1 MKKIKYCVIKNS
13 LIVMINSKFII
24 LLIIYIY
31 SVNQSFGQSF
41 SNPILPGGY
50 PDPSICRV
58 GDNFIMVNSSF
69 EYFPALPIHKSKDL
83 VNWELVGHGLN
94 RLEQVSGQI
103 NLIDVQSNGGIH
115 APTIRFH
122 NGKYHII
129 TTTVYY
135 DEKKQQAT
143 ATNFIITSSNPE
155 GPWSNPIII
164 KGAPGIDPDI
174 FFDDNGRVWYTGN
187 HQPSDPTFD
196 GETEIWMQ
204 ELDPNSFQL
213 KGQRFFLW
221 RGACEGV
228 WAEGPHIYK
237 KDGNYY
243 LLIAEGGT
251 SYNHAIM
258 VAISD
263 NITGPYIPNDRNPIF
278 SSRHL
283 SYDNWVHSTGH
294 GDLIELENGRW
305 YVVMLGIRGELKRKS
320 NMGRETFIAPVSWER
335 EPYSWK
341 EEKILWPVIAPKSG
355 KILKNNP
362 LIFNETLVTKE
373 TVFVDEF
380 NKNNMGLQWGFRR
393 VPMENMFD
401 LEENPG
407 FLRIYLTPNKLQER
421 VRANFTGIKQTES
434 EFSFETKMTFSPSSD
449 NDEAG
454 IAIVQKDNNFLS
466 FTIKK
471 LSDNIS
477 LELKHKN
484 EIETNIASK
493 KIDFNTKIPIKLKV
507 ESFNN
512 IYNFYYATENQKF
525 QFFAE
530 TPADHVLSNGYTG
543 AHIGLYA
550 TSNGQISIGYADFDK
565 VKYKAVKN

>member
-1 MKKIKYCVIKNS
+1 LNAQTFK
-13 LIVMINSKFII
+13 
-24 LLIIYIY
+24 
-31 SVNQSFGQSF
+31 
-41 SNPILPGGY
+41 NPILAGGY

-58 GDNFIMVNSSF
+58 GNEFIMVNSSF

-83 VNWELVGHGLN
+83 VNWELAGHGLN

-129 TTTVYY
+129 TTNVYY
-135 DEKKQQAT
+135 DEIKQRAT
-143 ATNFIITSSNPE
+143 ATNFIITSSKPE

-174 FFDDNGRVWYTGN
+174 FFDDDGRVWYTGN
-187 HQPSDPTFD
+187 HQPLDPTFN

-213 KGQRFFLW
+213 IGQRFFVW
-221 RGACEGV
+221 RGACGGV

-251 SYNHAIM
+251 SFNHSIM
-258 VAISD
+258 VAVSDTIS
-263 NITGPYIPNDRNPIF
+263 GPYVSNERNPIF

-294 GDLIELENGRW
+294 GDLVELEDGRW
-305 YVVMLGIRGELKRKS
+305 YVMMLGVRGDVKRKS
-320 NMGRETFIAPVSWER
+320 NMGRETFIAPVSWEI
-335 EPYSWK
+335 EPYDWK
-341 EEKILWPVIAPKSG
+341 ERKIVWPVIAPQTG

-362 LIFNETLVTKE
+362 MIFSETTPNKE
-373 TVFVDEF
+373 TYFVDNF
-380 NKNNMGLQWGFRR
+380 NDTNLGLAWNRR
-393 VPMENMFD
+393 RAPMQKMID
-401 LEENPG
+401 LASNPG
-407 FLRIYLTPNKLQER
+407 SLRLYTNHNKLQER
-421 VRANFTGIKQTES
+421 KRANFTGIKQTES
-434 EFSFETKMTFSPSSD
+434 DFSFETKMTFSRTSD
-449 NDEAG
+449 SDEAG

-466 FTIKK
+466 LTLKQS
-471 LSDNIS
+471 SDDIA
-477 LELKHKN
+477 LELKLMN
-484 EIETNIASK
+484 EIQTSIASK
-493 KIDFNTKIPIKLKV
+493 KIDYNSKQPIQLKV

-512 IYNFYYATENQKF
+512 KYHFYYALENQKF
-525 QFFAE
+525 QLLAE
-530 TPADHVLSNGYTG
+530 AAANHLLSHGYTG

-550 TSNGQISIGYADFDK
+550 TSNGQMSTGYVDFDRVEYK
-565 VKYKAVKN
+565 SVKK

>member
-1 MKKIKYCVIKNS
+1 LNAQTFK
-13 LIVMINSKFII
+13 
-24 LLIIYIY
+24 
-31 SVNQSFGQSF
+31 
-41 SNPILPGGY
+41 NPILAGGY

-58 GDNFIMVNSSF
+58 GNEFIMVNSSF

-83 VNWELVGHGLN
+83 VNWELAGHGLN

-129 TTTVYY
+129 TTNVYY
-135 DEKKQQAT
+135 DEIKQRAT
-143 ATNFIITSSNPE
+143 ATNFIITSSKPE

-174 FFDDNGRVWYTGN
+174 FFDDDGRVWYTGN
-187 HQPSDPTFD
+187 HQPLDPTFN

-213 KGQRFFLW
+213 IGQRFFVW
-221 RGACEGV
+221 RGACGGV

-251 SYNHAIM
+251 SFNHSIM
-258 VAISD
+258 VAVSD
-263 NITGPYIPNDRNPIF
+263 TITGPYVSNERNPIF

-294 GDLIELENGRW
+294 GDLVELEDGRW
-305 YVVMLGIRGELKRKS
+305 YVMMLGVRGDVKRKS
-320 NMGRETFIAPVSWER
+320 NMGRETFIAPVSWEI
-335 EPYSWK
+335 EPYDWK
-341 EEKILWPVIAPKSG
+341 EKKIVWPVIAPQTG

-362 LIFNETLVTKE
+362 MIFSETTPNKE
-373 TVFVDEF
+373 TYFVDNF
-380 NKNNMGLQWGFRR
+380 NDTNLGLAWNRR
-393 VPMENMFD
+393 RAPMQKMID
-401 LEENPG
+401 LASNSG
-407 FLRIYLTPNKLQER
+407 SLRLYTNHNKLQER
-421 VRANFTGIKQTES
+421 KRANFTGIKQTES
-434 EFSFETKMTFSPSSD
+434 DFSFETKMTFSPASD
-449 NDEAG
+449 SDEAG

-466 FTIKK
+466 LTLKQS
-471 LSDNIS
+471 SDDIA
-477 LELKHKN
+477 LELKLMN
-484 EIETNIASK
+484 EIQTSIASK
-493 KIDFNTKIPIKLKV
+493 KIDYNSKLPIQLKV

-512 IYNFYYATENQKF
+512 KYHFYYALENQKF
-525 QFFAE
+525 QLLAE
-530 TPADHVLSNGYTG
+530 AAANHLLSHGYTG

-550 TSNGQISIGYADFDK
+550 TSNGQMSTGYVDFDRVEYK
-565 VKYKAVKN
+565 SVKK

>member
-1 MKKIKYCVIKNS
+1 LNITLNSFNNIFCSYCRKII
-13 LIVMINSKFII
+13 FIFA
-24 LLIIYIY
+24 IY
-31 SVNQSFGQSF
+31 SLNAQTFK
-41 SNPILPGGY
+41 NPILAGGY

-58 GDNFIMVNSSF
+58 GNEFIMVNSSF

-83 VNWELVGHGLN
+83 VNWELAGHGLN

-129 TTTVYY
+129 TTNVYY
-135 DEKKQQAT
+135 DEIKQRAT
-143 ATNFIITSSNPE
+143 ATNFIITSSKPE

-174 FFDDNGRVWYTGN
+174 FFDDDGRVWYTGN
-187 HQPSDPTFD
+187 HQPLDPTFN

-213 KGQRFFLW
+213 IGQRFFVW
-221 RGACEGV
+221 RGACGGV

-251 SYNHAIM
+251 SFNHSIM
-258 VAISD
+258 VAVSDTIS
-263 NITGPYIPNDRNPIF
+263 GPYVSNERNPIF

-294 GDLIELENGRW
+294 GDLVELEDGRW
-305 YVVMLGIRGELKRKS
+305 YVMMLGVRGDVKRKS
-320 NMGRETFIAPVSWER
+320 NMGRETFIAPVSWEI
-335 EPYSWK
+335 EPYDWK
-341 EEKILWPVIAPKSG
+341 ERKIVWPVIAPQTG

-362 LIFNETLVTKE
+362 MIFSETTPNKE
-373 TVFVDEF
+373 TYFVDNF
-380 NKNNMGLQWGFRR
+380 NDTNLGLAWNRR
-393 VPMENMFD
+393 RAPMQKMID
-401 LEENPG
+401 LASNPG
-407 FLRIYLTPNKLQER
+407 SLRLYTNHNKLQER
-421 VRANFTGIKQTES
+421 KRANFTGIKQTES
-434 EFSFETKMTFSPSSD
+434 DFSFETKMTFSPTSD
-449 NDEAG
+449 SDEAG

-466 FTIKK
+466 LTLKQS
-471 LSDNIS
+471 SDDIA
-477 LELKHKN
+477 LELKLMN
-484 EIETNIASK
+484 EIQTSIASK
-493 KIDFNTKIPIKLKV
+493 KIDYNSKQPIQLKV

-512 IYNFYYATENQKF
+512 KYHFYYALENQKF
-525 QFFAE
+525 QLLAE
-530 TPADHVLSNGYTG
+530 AAANHLLSHGYTG

-550 TSNGQISIGYADFDK
+550 TSNGQMSTGYVDFDRVEYK
-565 VKYKAVKN
+565 SVKK

>member
-1 MKKIKYCVIKNS
+1 MNITLNSFNNIFCSYCRKII
-13 LIVMINSKFII
+13 FIFA
-24 LLIIYIY
+24 IY
-31 SVNQSFGQSF
+31 SLNAQTFK
-41 SNPILPGGY
+41 NPILAGGY

-58 GDNFIMVNSSF
+58 GNEFIMVNSSF

-129 TTTVYY
+129 TTNVYY
-135 DEKKQQAT
+135 DEIKQRAT
-143 ATNFIITSSNPE
+143 ATNFIITSSKPE

-174 FFDDNGRVWYTGN
+174 FFDDDGRVWYTGN
-187 HQPSDPTFD
+187 HQPLDPTFN

-213 KGQRFFLW
+213 IGQRFFVW
-221 RGACEGV
+221 RGACGGV

-251 SYNHAIM
+251 SFNHSIM
-258 VAISD
+258 VAVSD
-263 NITGPYIPNDRNPIF
+263 TITGPYVSNERNPIF

-294 GDLIELENGRW
+294 GDLVELEDGRW
-305 YVVMLGIRGELKRKS
+305 YVMMLGVRGDVKRKS
-320 NMGRETFIAPVSWER
+320 NMGRETFIAPVSWEI
-335 EPYSWK
+335 EPYDWK
-341 EEKILWPVIAPKSG
+341 ERKIVWPVIAPQTG

-362 LIFNETLVTKE
+362 MIFSETTPNKE
-373 TVFVDEF
+373 TYFVDNF
-380 NKNNMGLQWGFRR
+380 NDTNLGLAWNRR
-393 VPMENMFD
+393 RAPMQKMID
-401 LEENPG
+401 LASNSG
-407 FLRIYLTPNKLQER
+407 SLRLYTNHNKLQER
-421 VRANFTGIKQTES
+421 KRANFTGIKQTES
-434 EFSFETKMTFSPSSD
+434 DFSFETKMTFSPASD
-449 NDEAG
+449 SDEAG

-466 FTIKK
+466 LTLKQS
-471 LSDNIS
+471 SDDIA
-477 LELKHKN
+477 LELKLMN
-484 EIETNIASK
+484 EIQTSIASK
-493 KIDFNTKIPIKLKV
+493 KIDYNSKLPIQLKV

-512 IYNFYYATENQKF
+512 KYHFYYALENQKF
-525 QFFAE
+525 QLLAE
-530 TPADHVLSNGYTG
+530 AAANHLLSHGYTG

-550 TSNGQISIGYADFDK
+550 TSNGEMSTGYVDFDRVEYK
-565 VKYKAVKN
+565 SVKK

>member
-1 MKKIKYCVIKNS
+1 LNITLNSFNNIFCSYCRKII
-13 LIVMINSKFII
+13 FIFA
-24 LLIIYIY
+24 IY
-31 SVNQSFGQSF
+31 SLNAQTFK
-41 SNPILPGGY
+41 NPILAGGY

-58 GDNFIMVNSSF
+58 GNEFIMVNSSF

-83 VNWELVGHGLN
+83 VNWELAGHGLN

-129 TTTVYY
+129 TTNVYY
-135 DEKKQQAT
+135 DEIKQRAT
-143 ATNFIITSSNPE
+143 ATNFIITSSKPE

-174 FFDDNGRVWYTGN
+174 FFDDDGRVWYTGN
-187 HQPSDPTFD
+187 HQPLDPTFN

-213 KGQRFFLW
+213 IGQRFFVW
-221 RGACEGV
+221 RGACGGV

-251 SYNHAIM
+251 SFNHSIM
-258 VAISD
+258 VAVSDTIS
-263 NITGPYIPNDRNPIF
+263 GPYVSNERNPIF

-294 GDLIELENGRW
+294 GDLVELEDGRW
-305 YVVMLGIRGELKRKS
+305 YVMMLGVRGDVKRKS
-320 NMGRETFIAPVSWER
+320 NMGRETFIAPVSWEI
-335 EPYSWK
+335 EPYDWK
-341 EEKILWPVIAPKSG
+341 ERKIVWPVIAPQTG

-362 LIFNETLVTKE
+362 MIFSETTPNKE
-373 TVFVDEF
+373 TYFVDNF
-380 NKNNMGLQWGFRR
+380 NDTNLGLAWNRR
-393 VPMENMFD
+393 RAPMQKMID
-401 LEENPG
+401 LASNPG
-407 FLRIYLTPNKLQER
+407 SLRLYTNNNKLQER
-421 VRANFTGIKQTES
+421 KRANFTGIKQTES
-434 EFSFETKMTFSPSSD
+434 DFSFETKMTFSPTSD
-449 NDEAG
+449 SDEAG

-466 FTIKK
+466 LTLKQS
-471 LSDNIS
+471 SDDIA
-477 LELKHKN
+477 LELKLMN
-484 EIETNIASK
+484 EIQTSIASK
-493 KIDFNTKIPIKLKV
+493 KIDYNSKQPIQLKV

-512 IYNFYYATENQKF
+512 KYHFYYALENQKF
-525 QFFAE
+525 QLLAE
-530 TPADHVLSNGYTG
+530 AAANHLLSHGYTG

-550 TSNGQISIGYADFDK
+550 TSNGQMSTGYVDFDRVEYK
-565 VKYKAVKN
+565 SVKK

>member
-13 LIVMINSKFII
+13 LIIMINSKFII

-155 GPWSNPIII
+155 GPWSNPIVI

-380 NKNNMGLQWGFRR
+380 NKNNMGLQWVFRR

>member
-13 LIVMINSKFII
+13 LIIMINSKFII

-380 NKNNMGLQWGFRR
+380 NKNNMGLQWVFRR

>member
-1 MKKIKYCVIKNS
+1 LNAQTFK
-13 LIVMINSKFII
+13 
-24 LLIIYIY
+24 
-31 SVNQSFGQSF
+31 
-41 SNPILPGGY
+41 NPILAGGY

-58 GDNFIMVNSSF
+58 GNEFIMVNSSF

-83 VNWELVGHGLN
+83 VNWELAGHGLN

-129 TTTVYY
+129 TTNVYY
-135 DEKKQQAT
+135 DEIKQRAT
-143 ATNFIITSSNPE
+143 ATNFIITSSKPE

-174 FFDDNGRVWYTGN
+174 FFDDDGRVWYTGN
-187 HQPSDPTFD
+187 HQPLDPTFN

-213 KGQRFFLW
+213 IGQRFFVW
-221 RGACEGV
+221 RGACGGV

-251 SYNHAIM
+251 SFNHSIM
-258 VAISD
+258 VAVSDTIS
-263 NITGPYIPNDRNPIF
+263 GPYVSNERNPIF

-294 GDLIELENGRW
+294 GDLVELEDGRW
-305 YVVMLGIRGELKRKS
+305 YVMMLGVRGDVKRKS
-320 NMGRETFIAPVSWER
+320 NMGRETFIAPVSWEI
-335 EPYSWK
+335 EPYDWK
-341 EEKILWPVIAPKSG
+341 ERKIVWPVIAPQTG

-362 LIFNETLVTKE
+362 MIFSETTPNKE
-373 TVFVDEF
+373 TYFVDNF
-380 NKNNMGLQWGFRR
+380 NDTNLGLAWNRR
-393 VPMENMFD
+393 RAPMQKMID
-401 LEENPG
+401 LASNPG
-407 FLRIYLTPNKLQER
+407 SLRLYTNHNKLQER
-421 VRANFTGIKQTES
+421 KRANFTGIKQTES
-434 EFSFETKMTFSPSSD
+434 DFSFETKMTFFPTSD
-449 NDEAG
+449 SDEAG

-466 FTIKK
+466 LTLKQS
-471 LSDNIS
+471 SDDIA
-477 LELKHKN
+477 LELKLMN
-484 EIETNIASK
+484 EIQTSIASK
-493 KIDFNTKIPIKLKV
+493 KIDYNSKQPIQLKV

-512 IYNFYYATENQKF
+512 KYHFYYALENQKF
-525 QFFAE
+525 QLLAE
-530 TPADHVLSNGYTG
+530 AAANHLLSHGYTG

-550 TSNGQISIGYADFDK
+550 TSNGQMSTGYVDFDRVEYK
-565 VKYKAVKN
+565 SVKK

>member
-1 MKKIKYCVIKNS
+1 MNITLNSFNNIFCSYCRKII
-13 LIVMINSKFII
+13 FIFA
-24 LLIIYIY
+24 IY
-31 SVNQSFGQSF
+31 SLNAQTFK
-41 SNPILPGGY
+41 NPILAGGY

-58 GDNFIMVNSSF
+58 GNEFIMVNSSF

-83 VNWELVGHGLN
+83 VNWELAGHGLN

-129 TTTVYY
+129 TTNVYY
-135 DEKKQQAT
+135 DEIKQRAT
-143 ATNFIITSSNPE
+143 ATNFIITSSKPE

-174 FFDDNGRVWYTGN
+174 FFDDDGRVWYTGN
-187 HQPSDPTFD
+187 HQPLDPTFN

-213 KGQRFFLW
+213 IGQRFFVW
-221 RGACEGV
+221 RGACGGV

-251 SYNHAIM
+251 SFNHSIM
-258 VAISD
+258 VAVSDTIS
-263 NITGPYIPNDRNPIF
+263 GPYVSNERNPIF

-294 GDLIELENGRW
+294 GDLVELEDGRW
-305 YVVMLGIRGELKRKS
+305 YVMMLGVRGDVKRKS
-320 NMGRETFIAPVSWER
+320 NMGRETFIAPVSWEI
-335 EPYSWK
+335 EPYDWK
-341 EEKILWPVIAPKSG
+341 EIKIVWPVIAPQTG

-362 LIFNETLVTKE
+362 MIFSETTPNKE
-373 TVFVDEF
+373 TYFVDNF
-380 NKNNMGLQWGFRR
+380 NDTNLGLAWNRR
-393 VPMENMFD
+393 RAPMQKMID
-401 LEENPG
+401 LASNPG
-407 FLRIYLTPNKLQER
+407 SLRLYTNHNKLQER
-421 VRANFTGIKQTES
+421 KRANFTGIKQTES
-434 EFSFETKMTFSPSSD
+434 DFSFETKMTFSPTSD
-449 NDEAG
+449 SDEAG

-466 FTIKK
+466 LTLKQS
-471 LSDNIS
+471 SDDIA
-477 LELKHKN
+477 LELKLMN
-484 EIETNIASK
+484 EIQTSIASK
-493 KIDFNTKIPIKLKV
+493 KIDYNSKQPIQLKV

-512 IYNFYYATENQKF
+512 KYHFYYALENQKF
-525 QFFAE
+525 QLLAE
-530 TPADHVLSNGYTG
+530 AAANHLLSHGYSG

-550 TSNGQISIGYADFDK
+550 TSNGQMSTGYVDFDRVEYK
-565 VKYKAVKN
+565 SVKK

>member
-1 MKKIKYCVIKNS
+1 LNAQTFK
-13 LIVMINSKFII
+13 
-24 LLIIYIY
+24 
-31 SVNQSFGQSF
+31 
-41 SNPILPGGY
+41 NPILAGGY

-58 GDNFIMVNSSF
+58 GNEFIMVNSSF

-83 VNWELVGHGLN
+83 VNWELAGHGLN

-129 TTTVYY
+129 TTNVYY
-135 DEKKQQAT
+135 DEIKQRAT
-143 ATNFIITSSNPE
+143 ATNFIITSSKPE

-174 FFDDNGRVWYTGN
+174 FFDDDGRVWYTGN
-187 HQPSDPTFD
+187 HQPLDPTFN

-213 KGQRFFLW
+213 IGQRFFVW
-221 RGACEGV
+221 RGACGGV

-251 SYNHAIM
+251 SFNHSIM
-258 VAISD
+258 VAVSDTIS
-263 NITGPYIPNDRNPIF
+263 GPYVSNERNPIF

-283 SYDNWVHSTGH
+283 SYDNWIHSTGH
-294 GDLIELENGRW
+294 GDLVELEDGRW
-305 YVVMLGIRGELKRKS
+305 YVMMLGVRGDVKRKS
-320 NMGRETFIAPVSWER
+320 NMGRETFIAPVSWEI
-335 EPYSWK
+335 EPYDWK
-341 EEKILWPVIAPKSG
+341 ERKIVWPVIAPQTG

-362 LIFNETLVTKE
+362 MIFSETTPNKE
-373 TVFVDEF
+373 TYFVDNF
-380 NKNNMGLQWGFRR
+380 NDTNLGLAWNRR
-393 VPMENMFD
+393 RAPMQKMID
-401 LEENPG
+401 LASNPG
-407 FLRIYLTPNKLQER
+407 SLRLYTNHNKLQER
-421 VRANFTGIKQTES
+421 KRANFTGIKQTES
-434 EFSFETKMTFSPSSD
+434 DFSFETKMTFSPTSD
-449 NDEAG
+449 SDEAG

-466 FTIKK
+466 LTLKQS
-471 LSDNIS
+471 SDDIA
-477 LELKHKN
+477 LELKLMN
-484 EIETNIASK
+484 EIQTSISSK
-493 KIDFNTKIPIKLKV
+493 KIDYNSKLPIQLKV

-512 IYNFYYATENQKF
+512 KYHFYYALENQKF
-525 QFFAE
+525 QLLAE
-530 TPADHVLSNGYTG
+530 AAANHLLSHGYTG

-550 TSNGQISIGYADFDK
+550 TSNGQMSTGYVDFDRVEYK
-565 VKYKAVKN
+565 SVKK

>member
-1 MKKIKYCVIKNS
+1 MNSTLNSFNNTFYSYWQKII
-13 LIVMINSKFII
+13 LIVAIVPLNAQTFK
-24 LLIIYIY
+24 
-31 SVNQSFGQSF
+31 
-41 SNPILPGGY
+41 NPILAGGY

-58 GDNFIMVNSSF
+58 GDEFFMVNSSF

-122 NGKYHII
+122 NGIYYII
-129 TTTVYY
+129 TTNVYY
-135 DEKKQQAT
+135 DEIKQRAT

-155 GPWSNPIII
+155 GPWSNPIVI

-174 FFDDNGRVWYTGN
+174 FFDDDGRVWYAGN
-187 HQPSDPTFD
+187 HQPSDPSFS

-204 ELDPNSFQL
+204 ELDPKNLQL
-213 KGQRFFLW
+213 IGQRFFVW
-221 RGACEGV
+221 RGACGGV

-251 SYNHAIM
+251 SFNHSIM
-258 VAISD
+258 VAVSD
-263 NITGPYIPNDRNPIF
+263 KITGPYTSNERNPIF

-294 GDLIELENGRW
+294 GDLVELEDGRW
-305 YVVMLGIRGELKRKS
+305 YVVMLGVRGDVKRKS

-335 EPYSWK
+335 EPYDWK
-341 EEKILWPVIAPKSG
+341 ERKIVWPVIASQSG

-362 LIFNETLVTKE
+362 IIFFE
-373 TVFVDEF
+373 TVGNKGSFFVDDF
-380 NKNNMGLQWGFRR
+380 NDTNLGLEWNHRR
-393 VPMENMFD
+393 APMQNMFD
-401 LEENPG
+401 LVSNPG
-407 FLRIYLTPNKLQER
+407 SLRVYTNPNILQER
-421 VRANFTGIKQTES
+421 KRANFTGIKQTES
-434 EFSFETKMTFSPSSD
+434 EFSFKAKMTFSPSGD
-449 NDEAG
+449 NDESG

-466 FTIKK
+466 LTLKQFNE
-471 LSDNIS
+471 DIS
-477 LELKHKN
+477 IELKLMN
-484 EIETNIASK
+484 NVETIIASK
-493 KIDFNTKIPIKLKV
+493 KIDYKSKFPIQLKV
-507 ESFNN
+507 ESYQNN
-512 IYNFYYATENQKF
+512 YRFYYALKNNDF
-525 QFFAE
+525 QLFAE
-530 TPADHVLSNGYTG
+530 TPSDHLLSHGYTG

-550 TSNGQISIGYADFDK
+550 TSNGQMSTGYADFDRVEYTS
-565 VKYKAVKN
+565 VKK

>member
-1 MKKIKYCVIKNS
+1 MNITLNSFNNIFCSYCRKTI
-13 LIVMINSKFII
+13 FIFA
-24 LLIIYIY
+24 IY
-31 SVNQSFGQSF
+31 SLNAQTFK
-41 SNPILPGGY
+41 NPILAGGY

-58 GDNFIMVNSSF
+58 GNEFIMVNSSF

-83 VNWELVGHGLN
+83 VNWELAGHGLN

-129 TTTVYY
+129 TTNVYY
-135 DEKKQQAT
+135 DEIKQRAT
-143 ATNFIITSSNPE
+143 ATNFIITSSKPE

-174 FFDDNGRVWYTGN
+174 FFDDDGRVWYTGN
-187 HQPSDPTFD
+187 HQPLDPTFN

-213 KGQRFFLW
+213 IGQRFFVW
-221 RGACEGV
+221 RGACGGV

-251 SYNHAIM
+251 SFNHSIM
-258 VAISD
+258 VAVSD
-263 NITGPYIPNDRNPIF
+263 TITGPYVSNERNPIF

-294 GDLIELENGRW
+294 GDLVELEDGRW
-305 YVVMLGIRGELKRKS
+305 YVMMLGVRGDVKRKS
-320 NMGRETFIAPVSWER
+320 NMGRETFIAPVSWEI
-335 EPYSWK
+335 EPYDWK
-341 EEKILWPVIAPKSG
+341 EKKIVWPVIAPQTG

-362 LIFNETLVTKE
+362 MIFSETTPNKE
-373 TVFVDEF
+373 TYFVDNF
-380 NKNNMGLQWGFRR
+380 NDTNLGLAWNRR
-393 VPMENMFD
+393 RAPMQKMID
-401 LEENPG
+401 LASNSG
-407 FLRIYLTPNKLQER
+407 SLRLYTNHNKLQER
-421 VRANFTGIKQTES
+421 KRANFTGIKQTES
-434 EFSFETKMTFSPSSD
+434 DFSFETKMTFSPTSD
-449 NDEAG
+449 SDEAG

-466 FTIKK
+466 LTLKQS
-471 LSDNIS
+471 SDDIA
-477 LELKHKN
+477 LELKLMN
-484 EIETNIASK
+484 EIQTSIASK
-493 KIDFNTKIPIKLKV
+493 KIDYNSKQPIQLKV

-512 IYNFYYATENQKF
+512 KYHFYYALENQKF
-525 QFFAE
+525 QLLAE
-530 TPADHVLSNGYTG
+530 AAANHLLSHGYTG

-550 TSNGQISIGYADFDK
+550 TSNGQMSTGYVDFDRVEYK
-565 VKYKAVKN
+565 SVKK